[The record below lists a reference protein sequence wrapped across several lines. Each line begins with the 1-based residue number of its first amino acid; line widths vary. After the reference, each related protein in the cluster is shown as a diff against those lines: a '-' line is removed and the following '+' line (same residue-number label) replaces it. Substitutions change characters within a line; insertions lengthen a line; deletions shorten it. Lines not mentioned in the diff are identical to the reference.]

1 MALAVLTVRPN
12 STSQMGL
19 PTNTVVGAASA
30 NAALADSSDTSYVQ
44 LTALARLDSEVIRVG
59 FPTPS
64 LPAGAKV
71 LSVGLRRRIQT
82 VVITDPINQP
92 PPVTHT
98 WLRCLLGLIEV
109 VGQAQQPKKSIVSR
123 SCPTSTVTSQWV
135 EEDLG
140 SVPPPGGAVWD
151 PATTLSNVTLDIGR
165 DTAVQTLRVSAVYL
179 DVTYQQQS
187 AVTAT
192 GPTGSS
198 TATRPTVTWNYSS
211 PDSQPQQ
218 GYRVAVYTAA
228 QIAQGGF
235 TPFVT
240 TPIQASNWTP
250 GTTWSPISGWLL
262 GEDLQWTLTGDL
274 TDGVYTAY
282 VQSQSRWSGGGD
294 FPTAVAST
302 SWTRAAAVSPPPQ
315 QVPPPPAVLDSATFD
330 AANQRVTLTFK
341 PGGASPATTAFT
353 VQASR
358 DNAVTWVNIPSLTY
372 LSADGMNPVVAYDYV
387 APLNITS
394 QYRVVSYTG
403 TPLVAATA
411 PSNVRSATP
420 TGDQHLLKH
429 PTNPLLNTVLP
440 VAAPKPGDGIKI
452 TERQVQGIFQPV
464 GGAGATVLPIRVSGP
479 NSGLE
484 YELEA
489 LFIRGEPSF
498 NYYQPVVQL
507 QRSGSVLLWQKP
519 DGDQLWVALGP
530 GVSGR
535 DTEETYDAVPGD
547 PRKVAWRRR
556 KLTMTEQD
564 PPAYF

>member
-19 PTNTVVGAASA
+19 ASNTVVGAASA

-44 LTALARLDSEVIRVG
+44 LSALARLDSEVIRVG
-59 FPTPS
+59 FPAPS

-179 DVTYQQQS
+179 DITYQQQS
-187 AVTAT
+187 AVTAI

-198 TATRPTVTWNYSS
+198 TATRPTVTWTYSS

-274 TDGVYTAY
+274 TDGAYTAY
-282 VQSQSRWSGGGD
+282 VQAQSRWSGGGD

-315 QVPPPPAVLDSATFD
+315 QVPPPPAVLLAATFD
-330 AANQRVTLTFK
+330 ATNSRVAVTFK
-341 PGGASPATTAFT
+341 PGGLSPTTTAFT

-358 DNAVTWVNIPSLTY
+358 DNGVTWISIPRLTY
-372 LSADGMNPVVAYDYV
+372 LPANGTSPVTDYDYNFFE
-387 APLNITS
+387 LNVQTR
-394 QYRVVSYTG
+394 YRVVAYTG
-403 TPLVAATA
+403 TPRVAATV
-411 PSNVRSATP
+411 PSNALSVTP
-420 TGDQHLLKH
+420 TGDQHVLKH
-429 PTNPLLNTVLP
+429 PGNPLLKTVLP
-440 VAAPKPGDGIKI
+440 VAAPKPGEGIKI
-452 TERQVQGIFQPV
+452 TERQVQGTFQPV
-464 GGAGATVLPIRVSGP
+464 GGAGSTVLPITVSGP

-498 NYYQPVVQL
+498 AYYEPVVQL
-507 QRSGSVLLWQKP
+507 QRSGSVLLWQRP
-519 DGDQLWVALGP
+519 DGNVWVKLGP

-556 KLTMTEQD
+556 KLTLTEQD
-564 PPAYF
+564 PPAFY

>member
-1 MALAVLTVRPN
+1 MALAVVTVRPN

-82 VVITDPINQP
+82 VVVTDPINQP

-123 SCPTSTVTSQWV
+123 SCPTSTVTSQWI

-140 SVPPPGGAVWD
+140 SVPPPAGAVWD

-165 DTAVQTLRVSAVYL
+165 DAAVQTLRVSAVYL

-187 AVTAT
+187 AVIAT
-192 GPTGSS
+192 GPTGTS
-198 TATRPTVTWNYSS
+198 TATSPTVTWTYSS

-218 GYRVAVYTAA
+218 AYRVAVYTAA

-250 GTTWSPISGWLL
+250 GASWSPSSGWLL
-262 GEDLQWTLTGDL
+262 GEDLQWTLTSDL
-274 TDGVYTAY
+274 TDGAYTAY
-282 VQSQSRWSGGGD
+282 VQAQPRWSGGGD
-294 FPTAVAST
+294 FPTAVSST
-302 SWTRAAAVSPPPQ
+302 SWTRAAAVSPPPLQ
-315 QVPPPPAVLDSATFD
+315 NPPPPAVLLAATFD
-330 AANQRVTLTFK
+330 TTNSRVALTFQ

-353 VQASR
+353 AQASR
-358 DNAVTWVNIPSLTY
+358 DNGVTWVDIPRLAY
-372 LSADGMNPVVAYDYV
+372 RPANGSAAVTDYDYNFFEFNV
-387 APLNITS
+387 ETR
-394 QYRVVSYTG
+394 YRVVAYTG
-403 TPLVAATA
+403 TPRVAATT
-411 PSNVRSATP
+411 PSNVLSVTP
-420 TGDQHLLKH
+420 AGDQHLLKH
-429 PTNPLLNTVLP
+429 PSNPLLNTVLP

-452 TERQVQGIFQPV
+452 TERQVQGTFQPV
-464 GGAGATVLPIRVSGP
+464 GGAGSTVLPITVSGP

-498 NYYQPVVQL
+498 AYYQPVVQL
-507 QRSGSVLLWQKP
+507 QRSGSVLLWQRP
-519 DGDQLWVALGP
+519 DGNLWIKLGP

-535 DTEETYDAVPGD
+535 DTEETYDAIPGD

-556 KLTMTEQD
+556 KLTLTEQD
-564 PPAYF
+564 PPDYY